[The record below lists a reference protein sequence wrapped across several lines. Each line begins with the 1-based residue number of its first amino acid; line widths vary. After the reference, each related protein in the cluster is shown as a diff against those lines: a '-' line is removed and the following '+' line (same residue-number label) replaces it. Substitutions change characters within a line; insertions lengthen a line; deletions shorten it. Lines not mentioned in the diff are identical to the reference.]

1 MPIGKGRL
9 PKVKRRAADGGER
22 GGGGGGRVFAAWS
35 GVYGCFTGGYS
46 DFLEFYGSKSVAV
59 LPDRNGARAAH
70 VGNITDSGNRGR
82 FSRPWAVQ
90 IIVAFAIVAPTTEF
104 TFVNSHL

>member
-1 MPIGKGRL
+1 M
-9 PKVKRRAADGGER
+9 PKVNSRGADGGER
-22 GGGGGGRVFAAWS
+22 GGGGGGRVSAAWS

-46 DFLEFYGSKSVAV
+46 NFQEFYSSKSVAV

-70 VGNITDSGNRGR
+70 VGNITDSGNRGG
-82 FSRPWAVQ
+82 FSRLWAVQ

-104 TFVNSHL
+104 TNVNSHL